1 MLKGPK
7 IVLEISVYVKEK
19 KKKKKKKEVMLLL
32 LAYLTS

>member
-19 KKKKKKKEVMLLL
+19 EKKKEVMLLL